1 MVNLCLS
8 KGIFLYLRD
17 ILPVL
22 SLWFISLFSV
32 RSGSLPSAHIPLDFS
47 LIKKESPREPNQVL
61 AIIYLF
67 LHLLHPPSAL
77 LVFSFRKRE
86 ILNFHSLFPSRS
98 HMEVSPKKEVFQLG
112 TMLVLPNEFTAEQ
125 ESRASALCCFFFR
138 HIESAF
144 LPTCL
149 HMDVNSAIYYPVLLT
164 FAHSITEVYQC
175 CCVQYCLLRLYCI
188 WRVYAVHLIIV
199 STTEQYS
206 SNKCIF
212 SV

>member
-47 LIKKESPREPNQVL
+47 LIKKESPREPSQVL

-67 LHLLHPPSAL
+67 LHLLRPPSAL

-125 ESRASALCCFFFR
+125 ESRGSALCCFFLGTLSQLFFR
-138 HIESAF
+138 PVCTWMSTVQFIILFCSLLHIASLKFISA
-144 LPTCL
+144 
-149 HMDVNSAIYYPVLLT
+149 V
-164 FAHSITEVYQC
+164 
-175 CCVQYCLLRLYCI
+175 
-188 WRVYAVHLIIV
+188 V
-199 STTEQYS
+199 SNIAS
-206 SNKCIF
+206 
-212 SV
+212 